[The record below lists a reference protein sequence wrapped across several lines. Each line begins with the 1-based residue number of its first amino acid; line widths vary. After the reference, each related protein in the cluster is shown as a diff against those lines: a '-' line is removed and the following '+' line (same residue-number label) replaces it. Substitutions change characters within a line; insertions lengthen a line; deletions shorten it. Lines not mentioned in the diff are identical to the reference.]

1 MGTVTLH
8 LSECFFLSIAVY
20 NKRIPKSR
28 FSKVLPNFAHELLT
42 ASLQITVYGSNIPH
56 RFSFI
61 TTNVNTFVSN
71 SNKISLNELNR
82 VKIVLVEQKKTGKC
96 LAEQLGDSVTITSFW
111 CFNSVQPDLQAL
123 SKIAKLLKVET
134 RELLVPTDLHENF

>member
-8 LSECFFLSIAVY
+8 QREFIFLCIAVY
-20 NKRIPKSR
+20 NKSIPTSR
-28 FSKVLPNFAHELLT
+28 FSKVLLNFADELLT
-42 ASLQITVYGSNIPH
+42 ASLQISVYWLYISHG
-56 RFSFI
+56 FSFI
-61 TTNVNTFVSN
+61 KTNVNTFVSN

-123 SKIAKLLKVET
+123 NKIAKLLKVDT